1 MEFLESYNRLL
12 PSNQQ
17 DIYAAFAYDAVY
29 AIALALNK
37 SETDLMMHNKTLQDF
52 TYNDVQMA
60 QIFRANMQN
69 LLFEGITV
77 SFIQKAHWIKI
88 VFKPF

>member
-1 MEFLESYNRLL
+1 M

-37 SETDLMMHNKTLQDF
+37 SETDLMKYNKTLQDF
-52 TYNDVQMA
+52 TYDDVQMA
-60 QIFRANMQN
+60 QIIRTNMQN
-69 LLFEGITV
+69 LLFDGISV
-77 SFIQKAHWIKI
+77 SFIHKCLEDQNSIRI
-88 VFKPF
+88 LQISFSDIIF